1 VTDPRNDA
9 IVQAAASRVQAAVS
23 DALDRLV
30 LQTGPLAMAA
40 TSNLQRQLLM
50 NVDGVLRRQTP
61 RLNQAFARALIARLQ
76 KTFGGRE
83 EGDGTQVRLTRDAD
97 WSALTLVDNAEVE
110 RGVHAERLG
119 QSLASECHEVLAELD
134 NHLAT
139 LLAANQ
145 LERHALRPARLADAL
160 LEAVAEVES
169 DAEVAQLLGHHLG
182 RVLGPLLGPCYQ
194 QIIAHLRSH
203 GIRPQAMTVQRSRAS
218 TGPGSLSG
226 GGLASGQAP
235 LSTRP
240 SSLGGPVT
248 DEVGRH
254 DEGPTWRGAGG
265 PPSEA
270 HLRAAHALSHMFGVT
285 MPAPAEESLPPM
297 RLRAQATG
305 GGVHPGQLAPAS
317 SDFQALLQRINRQA
331 AGPSWSDALAPQEPD
346 GGDAGTAPGFAGRL
360 MAANL
365 IRAHRDELIRTSGG
379 AALDQMVID
388 IVAALF
394 DQVLSDPKVAPEM
407 ARQIARLQ
415 MPVLRVALADMGFF
429 HSRKHPVRRF
439 VNRIATLSVAYDT
452 LEAGPG
458 KSCLEQVTAL
468 VNDIVDGDFDN
479 MALYEA
485 KLSELE
491 RHIESSNARES
502 AENAAVQALLSGKEA
517 DLRVQQRYMHLLRRE
532 LADVSMPD
540 FVRDFL
546 TQIWS
551 QVQVMASAR
560 DGTQSAFAARMRKAG
575 HDLALSVQP
584 KGSPA
589 LRKAFLMTLPQLMK
603 DLNEGLA
610 LIQWPEE
617 AKQAFF
623 SQLLP
628 AHAECLKQ
636 APHHD
641 LTQRLLEQQ
650 LNKVERIDI
659 PSREDAAN
667 DPLPAAIEDLQSP
680 PVLTV
685 VSALTPEEVQEAGF
699 VPETSVS
706 MEPLDID
713 LDEPAGEVDP
723 SLMEVDINLDAPPPP
738 VAGLQLV
745 HHVQKGTAYQM
756 LMQGEWKKVRLTW
769 VSDGRTF
776 FIFTQGHLH
785 KKTISL
791 TARTLAKMCDT
802 GRFKAFEQSEL
813 LERATMRARRQL
825 AALGT
830 GGRSAA

>member
-1 VTDPRNDA
+1 
-9 IVQAAASRVQAAVS
+9 
-23 DALDRLV
+23 
-30 LQTGPLAMAA
+30 
-40 TSNLQRQLLM
+40 
-50 NVDGVLRRQTP
+50 
-61 RLNQAFARALIARLQ
+61 
-76 KTFGGRE
+76 
-83 EGDGTQVRLTRDAD
+83 
-97 WSALTLVDNAEVE
+97 
-110 RGVHAERLG
+110 
-119 QSLASECHEVLAELD
+119 
-134 NHLAT
+134 
-139 LLAANQ
+139 
-145 LERHALRPARLADAL
+145 
-160 LEAVAEVES
+160 
-169 DAEVAQLLGHHLG
+169 
-182 RVLGPLLGPCYQ
+182 
-194 QIIAHLRSH
+194 
-203 GIRPQAMTVQRSRAS
+203 
-218 TGPGSLSG
+218 
-226 GGLASGQAP
+226 
-235 LSTRP
+235 
-240 SSLGGPVT
+240 
-248 DEVGRH
+248 
-254 DEGPTWRGAGG
+254 
-265 PPSEA
+265 
-270 HLRAAHALSHMFGVT
+270 
-285 MPAPAEESLPPM
+285 
-297 RLRAQATG
+297 
-305 GGVHPGQLAPAS
+305 
-317 SDFQALLQRINRQA
+317 
-331 AGPSWSDALAPQEPD
+331 
-346 GGDAGTAPGFAGRL
+346 
-360 MAANL
+360 
-365 IRAHRDELIRTSGG
+365 
-379 AALDQMVID
+379 
-388 IVAALF
+388 
-394 DQVLSDPKVAPEM
+394 
-407 ARQIARLQ
+407 
-415 MPVLRVALADMGFF
+415 
-429 HSRKHPVRRF
+429 
-439 VNRIATLSVAYDT
+439 
-452 LEAGPG
+452 
-458 KSCLEQVTAL
+458 
-468 VNDIVDGDFDN
+468 
-479 MALYEA
+479 
-485 KLSELE
+485 
-491 RHIESSNARES
+491 
-502 AENAAVQALLSGKEA
+502 
-517 DLRVQQRYMHLLRRE
+517 MHLLRRE